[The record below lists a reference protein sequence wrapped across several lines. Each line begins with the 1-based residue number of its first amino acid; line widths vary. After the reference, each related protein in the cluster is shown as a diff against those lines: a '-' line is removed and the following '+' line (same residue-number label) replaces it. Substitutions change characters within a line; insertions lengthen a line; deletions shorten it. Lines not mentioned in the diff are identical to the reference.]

1 METKKHQKK
10 HEIFNCKS
18 CDFSTSHSGLWKRHI
33 NTKKHNGNIGVKM
46 ETKKT
51 QENTCYICGKIYKS
65 RSGLY
70 KHRTICSEKKELED
84 LRKLKEI
91 KNEKITLSNTDT
103 TFMNTYMNT
112 IINMMKKIDE
122 KDKLFEKQQQQINE
136 MIPRL
141 GNNNNNNNNN
151 KININVFLN
160 KNCKDAINM
169 SEFLDG
175 IKLQIKDFEYIK
187 SNNLQDSIIKVF
199 INNLHQMESCKRP
212 IHCTDVK
219 RETLYIKENN
229 DWSKDKPRE
238 KLKKGFLN
246 VVAKYRKKLNE
257 WEELHPNW
265 EDNEQMQDE
274 YISLVRKTHTHT
286 YKYEKTENKLI
297 KNIAKETF
305 IYN

>member
-1 METKKHQKK
+1 MV
-10 HEIFNCKS
+10 
-18 CDFSTSHSGLWKRHI
+18 L
-33 NTKKHNGNIGVKM
+33 
-46 ETKKT
+46 
-51 QENTCYICGKIYKS
+51 
-65 RSGLY
+65 
-70 KHRTICSEKKELED
+70 CSEKKELEE
-84 LRKLKEI
+84 LRKEKE
-91 KNEKITLSNTDT
+91 ITLSNTDSSFMNT
-103 TFMNTYMNT
+103 YMNTYMNT
-112 IINMMKKIDE
+112 IINMMQKLDE

-141 GNNNNNNNNN
+141 GNNNNN
-151 KININVFLN
+151 KININVFLHE
-160 KNCKDAINM
+160 NCKDAINM

-187 SNNLQDSIIKVF
+187 NNNLQDSIIKVF
-199 INNLHQMESCKRP
+199 INNLHQIETCKRP

-246 VVAKYRKKLNE
+246 VVAKYRKKINE

-265 EDNEQMQDE
+265 KDNEQMRDE
-274 YISLVRKTHTHT
+274 YISLVQKTHT
-286 YKYEKTENKLI
+286 YKYGKTENKLI

>member
-1 METKKHQKK
+1 
-10 HEIFNCKS
+10 
-18 CDFSTSHSGLWKRHI
+18 
-33 NTKKHNGNIGVKM
+33 
-46 ETKKT
+46 
-51 QENTCYICGKIYKS
+51 
-65 RSGLY
+65 
-70 KHRTICSEKKELED
+70 
-84 LRKLKEI
+84 
-91 KNEKITLSNTDT
+91 LSNTDT

-136 MIPRL
+136 MTPRL

-286 YKYEKTENKLI
+286 YK
-297 KNIAKETF
+297 
-305 IYN
+305 